1 MNYEIEFSIQAE
13 ADLRGIYEYIAFI
26 LLAPENA
33 KNQIERLEKSI
44 MELSFM
50 PERFK
55 KYEKEPWHSR
65 NLRIMPVDN
74 FIVFFIPNMK
84 KGIITVICIIYEGR
98 NMDSELLE
106 HTKL

>member
-26 LLAPENA
+26 LLAPEN
-33 KNQIERLEKSI
+33 
-44 MELSFM
+44 
-50 PERFK
+50 
-55 KYEKEPWHSR
+55 
-65 NLRIMPVDN
+65 
-74 FIVFFIPNMK
+74 MK
-84 KGIITVICIIYEGR
+84 KGIITVIRIIYEGR